1 MRRVAR
7 AGLTDNLRRKRVK
20 LGAKIIQWR
29 KSEGKTVATAGTAA
43 AVIARLQSE
52 LLAAHRRIEELEE
65 NLAAHLEEGGSSG
78 RDEESSDS
86 ESSGRDGQSS
96 DSESDPA
103 PVEEEDEEGDGDVAM
118 AEPEG
123 EVASRVEPEGDV
135 VGGRSVQCVW
145 REGYLEILD

>member
-20 LGAKIIQWR
+20 LGAKITQWR

-78 RDEESSDS
+78 RD
-86 ESSGRDGQSS
+86 GQSS

-103 PVEEEDEEGDGDVAM
+103 PVEEDEEGDGDVAM